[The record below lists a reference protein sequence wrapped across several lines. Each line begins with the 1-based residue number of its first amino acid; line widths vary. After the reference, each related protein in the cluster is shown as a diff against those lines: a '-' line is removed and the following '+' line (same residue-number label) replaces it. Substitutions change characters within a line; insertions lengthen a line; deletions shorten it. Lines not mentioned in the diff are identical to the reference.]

1 MAGAGAPTGPLDA
14 NELEEVPSGK
24 GYESLD
30 EDDAPPRG
38 NQLLEDEELV
48 GLEEYAPEQEPSVD
62 AGEVQAAAPIQP
74 LQVKFALP
82 PGAQPGAKLSI
93 KVPDG
98 RMLAFTVPVNAQPG
112 MEFKLQYQPLLAPP
126 ATAALYNFIKEI
138 DPSWMT
144 KRFVEATLPTLVEL
158 GEFLS
163 ENLGLQVEPGLRRRQ
178 VGSAWATN
186 IVNALQ
192 TFFKARDASAP
203 PKPCS
208 WCKSYCITACEACLR
223 AIQRSSHLRNA
234 CACVHRRAQEASLP
248 NLRASWGPSRNRQ
261 HVGEGEEER
270 AGGDGRK
277 LHKSSGRQQGIV
289 GKLRLF

>member
-1 MAGAGAPTGPLDA
+1 MRSMAGAGAPTGPLDA

-158 GEFLS
+158 LCAAADSAMLGGLWLKPLARDWVTKRSRSRGERSGSSPAPLS
-163 ENLGLQVEPGLRRRQ
+163 GRSGGWR
-178 VGSAWATN
+178 SAMVRT
-186 IVNALQ
+186 ILYILL
-192 TFFKARDASAP
+192 FFKLA
-203 PKPCS
+203 
-208 WCKSYCITACEACLR
+208 
-223 AIQRSSHLRNA
+223 N
-234 CACVHRRAQEASLP
+234 
-248 NLRASWGPSRNRQ
+248 
-261 HVGEGEEER
+261 
-270 AGGDGRK
+270 
-277 LHKSSGRQQGIV
+277 
-289 GKLRLF
+289 

>member
-1 MAGAGAPTGPLDA
+1 MRSMAGAGAPTGPLDA

-144 KRFVEATLPTLVEL
+144 KRFVESTLPTLVEL

-208 WCKSYCITACEACLR
+208 WCKSYCITACEACGLFNLLCHGLVNG
-223 AIQRSSHLRNA
+223 IDQPSSQNLPSWRRVPVAAPLDCSDHLP
-234 CACVHRRAQEASLP
+234 VQ
-248 NLRASWGPSRNRQ
+248 
-261 HVGEGEEER
+261 
-270 AGGDGRK
+270 
-277 LHKSSGRQQGIV
+277 
-289 GKLRLF
+289 